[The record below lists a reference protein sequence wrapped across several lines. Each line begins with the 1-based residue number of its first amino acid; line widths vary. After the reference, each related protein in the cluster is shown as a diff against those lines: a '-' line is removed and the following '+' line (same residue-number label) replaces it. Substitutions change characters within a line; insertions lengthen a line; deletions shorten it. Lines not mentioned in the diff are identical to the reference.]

1 MALGAYYSAK
11 KEQNKQKIKKESAS
25 PFANAKSVLG
35 GPEGLEQ
42 RMEKMAKMQK
52 DQKKNQLMK
61 AFRAY
66 WGPDAQP
73 KMESYDPKIAEIFEH
88 LSEENKKHFIDILGE
103 EDGYERIAEAFGLAE
118 EE

>member
-1 MALGAYYSAK
+1 
-11 KEQNKQKIKKESAS
+11 
-25 PFANAKSVLG
+25 
-35 GPEGLEQ
+35 
-42 RMEKMAKMQK
+42 
-52 DQKKNQLMK
+52 MK

-103 EDGYERIAEAFGLAE
+103 EDGYERIAEAFGLTE
-118 EE
+118 EEKRIQLNKLNFGDALH